1 MFAKIS
7 KKVVA
12 VTLVATMAVTTAT
25 VASDDTASAAIKKKA
40 SVYQGKEIKLNAGKS
55 AKWSSSNDNV
65 AHCQK
70 TSGKSIKVLGIK
82 KGTATITAT
91 VGSKKQT
98 CKLKVKAAK
107 KGTVIFN
114 FAKSTD
120 PKNHPPFVA
129 NYKEFKYVSFKM
141 WLCPA
146 TFYGEKTYISPDY
159 RGRKLKVSMVVKN
172 SGKRDLPELG
182 VCFNYTKDSSG
193 TSYPFA
199 YHASAKKLSAS
210 VKKNKNHKYC
220 TYKVGKIKKGKDL
233 KINFTFTIPKTAIN
247 GDTDDKTG
255 ANYPIM
261 MYIPNLKDSSPY
273 KDGDQITVKKC
284 VIKLA

>member
-129 NYKEFKYVSFKM
+129 NYKEFKYDSFKM

-146 TFYGEKTYISPDY
+146 TF
-159 RGRKLKVSMVVKN
+159 
-172 SGKRDLPELG
+172 
-182 VCFNYTKDSSG
+182 C
-193 TSYPFA
+193 
-199 YHASAKKLSAS
+199 
-210 VKKNKNHKYC
+210 
-220 TYKVGKIKKGKDL
+220 
-233 KINFTFTIPKTAIN
+233 
-247 GDTDDKTG
+247 
-255 ANYPIM
+255 
-261 MYIPNLKDSSPY
+261 
-273 KDGDQITVKKC
+273 
-284 VIKLA
+284 

>member
-1 MFAKIS
+1 
-7 KKVVA
+7 
-12 VTLVATMAVTTAT
+12 MAVTTAT

-40 SVYQGKEIKLNAGKS
+40 SVYQGKEIKLNAGAS

-98 CKLKVKAAK
+98 CKLKVKSAK

-120 PKNHPPFVA
+120 PKNHPPYVA
-129 NYKEFKYVSFKM
+129 NYKEFKYDSFKM

-182 VCFNYTKDSSG
+182 VCFNYTKDSAG